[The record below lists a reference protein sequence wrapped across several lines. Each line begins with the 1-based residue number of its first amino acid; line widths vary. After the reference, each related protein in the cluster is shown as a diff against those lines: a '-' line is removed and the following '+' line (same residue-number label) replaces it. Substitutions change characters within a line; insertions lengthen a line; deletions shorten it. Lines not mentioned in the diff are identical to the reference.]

1 MTLLAVVTCA
11 ALLGSISGRVTD
23 ADSGAAIT
31 GARIALAGPGI
42 TSASDS
48 LVTDGDGRFR
58 RDGLAPG
65 RYELSVAARGYVTAS
80 GRWRESITLDAERM
94 DGEAS
99 FRLHRGAVLAGFI
112 SDDEG
117 EPLANLAVELIP
129 APEPGLRVMRLT
141 AMQTAATDDR
151 GYYRFWGLRTGRYLV
166 AVRPSVADLAAGRAE
181 NAPATTFYP
190 GTLAPSQAEPI
201 AVSAAAELDSINFRA
216 RSGRLSRLMIRVV
229 DASGDAPPDVSV
241 SITEAGSGRIG
252 AFSGFPTGARGA
264 FVSPQMPPGD
274 YVILAVAGRSGPSVS
289 YAAQPV
295 TIVGD
300 GAEMSII
307 LTTGSA
313 ARLTGEVVVEKG
325 ASPPPPGS
333 LAVSGEAA
341 DDEELRSLPAPPLAD
356 PFAAT
361 VRGDG
366 RFSTAV
372 LPGRRII
379 RASGLPPGW
388 AVLSVTRDGR
398 DLVDRE
404 VAFLSGDAVNV
415 RIVISDRLGTVT
427 GTVATSGATA
437 VIWSTDRT
445 QWTVGTRAVRTATTD
460 QNGRFRIVG
469 VRPGDY
475 YAAVIKTE
483 WSDRLHD
490 PAFLETLTP
499 TAVTLNVGAGDSP
512 LIGLTVMR

>member
-1 MTLLAVVTCA
+1 VTLLAVVTCA

-23 ADSGAAIT
+23 ADSGAPIA
-31 GARIALAGPGI
+31 GARIAIAGPGM
-42 TSASDS
+42 TSASDA

-65 RYELSVAARGYVTAS
+65 RYELSAAARGYVTAS
-80 GRWRESITLDAERM
+80 GRWRESLTLDAEEM
-94 DGEAS
+94 DVETS

-117 EPLANLAVELIP
+117 EPIANLAVELIP
-129 APEPGLRVMRLT
+129 APKPGLRVMRLK
-141 AMQTAATDDR
+141 AMQTAVTDDR

-166 AVRPSVADLAAGRAE
+166 AARPSVADLASGRAE
-181 NAPATTFYP
+181 NAPAATFYP
-190 GTLAPSQAEPI
+190 GALAPSQAEPI
-201 AVSAAAELDSINFRA
+201 AVPAAAELDSINFRA
-216 RSGRLSRLMIRVV
+216 RSGRLSRLVIRVV
-229 DASGDAPPDVSV
+229 DASGEAPPDVSV

-252 AFSGFPTGARGA
+252 AFGGFSTGARGS

-274 YVILAVAGRSGPSVS
+274 YVILAVAGRSGPTVS

-295 TIVGD
+295 AIAGD
-300 GAEMSII
+300 GAELSVI
-307 LTTGSA
+307 LTTGLP
-313 ARLTGEVVVEKG
+313 ARLSGQVVVAKG
-325 ASPPPPGS
+325 ASPQPPGR
-333 LAVSGEAA
+333 LTVSGEAA
-341 DDEELRSLPAPPLAD
+341 DGEELRFMPAPDAAD
-356 PFAAT
+356 PFAGT

-388 AVLSVTRDGR
+388 AVLSITRDGR
-398 DLVDRE
+398 NLVDRE

-445 QWTVGTRAVRTATTD
+445 RWTVGTRAILQATTD
-460 QNGRFRIVG
+460 QNGRFRIVA
-469 VRPGDY
+469 VRPGEY
-475 YAAVIKTE
+475 FAAAIKSE

-499 TAVTLNVGAGDSP
+499 MAVTLNIGAGDSP
-512 LIGLTVMR
+512 LIALTVMR